1 MEESY
6 QQAKRSVGESASRVR
21 TTWLGDFAFSPMAW
35 IFLGLFALAE
45 VGNWQMG
52 NEIAR
57 VCEWL
62 GQGDFSSSPPSLAKL
77 EVEDICRNRTPQKA
91 AYPFQR

>member
-1 MEESY
+1 MEQSH
-6 QQAKRSVGESASRVR
+6 RRVR
-21 TTWLGDFAFSPMAW
+21 RPAGYVTRLGDFAWSPMTW

-57 VCEWL
+57 VCELL
-62 GQGDFSSSPPSLAKL
+62 GQGALSTSAAGLAK
-77 EVEDICRNRTPQKA
+77 EEIEGICRNRTPQKG
-91 AYPFQR
+91 AYAFHR